1 MCYNAQ
7 SSILSYLLGISGSIG
22 LYNIKLVPES
32 LFFGWISQLQLVDYI
47 LWKNQP
53 CNITESKKICKLEE
67 IKSCNK
73 INKQT
78 TTTGMILNNLEPVIL
93 FMSIIIFSKKKLP
106 IWVICL
112 VFLFMIVMMVYT
124 IDTIKKKD
132 TVEKECTYVTE
143 QSYPHLFWQWN
154 YNEPYNGFIYTF
166 FVILFVILAY
176 YGFSNTYF
184 SSIMILLS
192 YIVSFIIYKDKKSIG
207 TMWCYISAFFPWV
220 LYGYNTQL
228 ISKIF

>member
-1 MCYNAQ
+1 MCYNVQ

-47 LWKNQP
+47 LWENQP
-53 CNITESKKICKLEE
+53 CAITESKKICKSEE

-78 TTTGMILNNLEPVIL
+78 TTAGMVLNNLEPVIL

-106 IWVICL
+106 IWVISL
-112 VFLFMIVMMVYT
+112 VFLFIIVMIIYT

-143 QSYPHLFWQWN
+143 ESNPHLFWQWN

-176 YGFSNTYF
+176 YGFSNIYF

-192 YIVSFIIYKDKKSIG
+192 YIVSAIIYKDKKSIG
-207 TMWCYISAFFPWV
+207 TMWCYISAFFPWI
-220 LYGYNTQL
+220 LYGYNKFL
-228 ISKIF
+228 IKGLI